1 MVLMER
7 RHFIIGAVAG
17 GIGLFQYAFFTGW
30 MKQLQQTRP
39 RLRVKDYLRFGENAA
54 LAAITPVPDFYN
66 VQKGLPENIKAAD
79 WTLRIEGLVGKPVE
93 LKLDAI
99 RALPAVE
106 RVITLECVENRIG
119 GPLIGNARWKGV
131 ALAPLLATAGLDP
144 RARCAAF
151 YGNDRFSTGH
161 PLERVTASDVM
172 LAYEMNGAPL
182 TASHGYPLRLLV
194 PGKFGMKQT
203 KWLTRIE
210 LLDRHYVGYWEE
222 RGWSDACERAVHAR
236 FDAPEDIARLHG
248 RNFLLTGYALGGRSG
263 VRGVEISIAIAGGNA
278 VWQPADLFS
287 NPSSEVWSFW
297 RHAWNPAPG
306 MYEVRLRATDGAGNV
321 QTEGPTRPFPD
332 GATGQQVVRVEVV

>member
-1 MVLMER
+1 MER

-39 RLRVKDYLRFGENAA
+39 RLRVKDFLTLGENAA

-66 VQKGLPENIKAAD
+66 VQKGIPEYIKEQD
-79 WTLRIEGLVGKPVE
+79 WKLRVDGLVHTPRE
-93 LKLDAI
+93 LTLSAI
-99 RALPAVE
+99 RALPSVE

-131 ALAPLLATAGLDP
+131 PLATLLVSAGVDS
-144 RARCAAF
+144 RARHAAF
-151 YGNDRFSTGH
+151 YGGDRFSTGH
-161 PLERVTASDVM
+161 PLERITAGDVM

-182 TASHGYPLRLLV
+182 TASHGFPLRLLV

-210 LLDRHYVGYWEE
+210 LLDRHYIGYWEE
-222 RGWSDACERAVHAR
+222 RGWSDACERAIHAR
-236 FDAPEDIARLHG
+236 FDAPEDIAHLKG

-263 VRGVEISIAIAGGNA
+263 VKGVEISITGEGKNG
-278 VWQPADLFS
+278 VWQAADLFS
-287 NPSSEVWSFW
+287 NPSTEAWAFW
-297 RHAWNPAPG
+297 RYAWNPAPG
-306 MYEVRLRATDGAGNV
+306 VYEVRLRGIGGDGVV
-321 QTEGPTRPFPD
+321 QSEGPQQPFPD
-332 GATGQQVVRVEVV
+332 GATGQQVVRVKVV

>member
-1 MVLMER
+1 MER
-7 RHFIIGAVAG
+7 RHFLIGAVAG

-39 RLRVKDYLRFGENAA
+39 RLRVKDYLQFGENAA

-66 VQKGLPENIKAAD
+66 VQKGIPEYIKSAD
-79 WTLRIEGLVGKPVE
+79 WKLRIDGLVRTPLE
-93 LKLDAI
+93 LTLDAI
-99 RALPAVE
+99 RALPSVE

-131 ALAPLLATAGLDP
+131 PLAPLLASAGLDP
-144 RARCAAF
+144 RAHHAAF

-161 PLERVTASDVM
+161 PLERITAADVM

-182 TASHGYPLRLLV
+182 TASHGFPLRLLV

-210 LLDRHYVGYWEE
+210 LLDQHYIGYWEE

-236 FDAPEDIARLHG
+236 FDVPEDIAHLKGH
-248 RNFLLTGYALGGRSG
+248 NFLLAGYALGGRSG
-263 VRGVEISIAIAGGNA
+263 VKGVEISITGGGNNGN
-278 VWQPADLFS
+278 WQAADLFS
-287 NPSSEVWSFW
+287 KPSTEAWAFW
-297 RHAWNPAPG
+297 RYTWNPAPG
-306 MYEVRLRATDGAGNV
+306 IYEVRLRGIAGDGVV
-321 QTEGPTRPFPD
+321 QSEGPKQPFPD
-332 GATGQQVVRVEVV
+332 GATGQQVARVEVV